1 MSLFGMS
8 ISSLIVSFSLEGSNG
23 CLVSAKE
30 FARFS
35 MQTCLMTPVL

>member
-8 ISSLIVSFSLEGSNG
+8 ISSLVVSFSLEGSNG
-23 CLVSAKE
+23 CLVSAEK

-35 MQTCLMTPVL
+35 MPPCLMTPVL